1 MRLFRCPDTI
11 FNTKDHLGKFD
22 GKADEGVFVGYS
34 LNSKAFSVFNSR
46 TRIVTNNV
54 NSAGTNGV
62 NAVGENISIGLL
74 FDLNM
79 PALEDVST
87 FDFSNDDEDDGA
99 MADMS
104 NFDTTIQ

>member
-1 MRLFRCPDTI
+1 
-11 FNTKDHLGKFD
+11 
-22 GKADEGVFVGYS
+22 S
-34 LNSKAFSVFNSR
+34 
-46 TRIVTNNV
+46 TNNV

-79 PALEDVST
+79 HALEDVST

-99 MADMS
+99 MADMN